1 MGLGRILPFPA
12 THHLSSDT
20 RSIEVSKHISLLSIG
35 RDTTILKKRE
45 SSLKRAGYQVRTLK
59 VRSFLSERIVES
71 TTFAV
76 FCHTLAA
83 EECLFLAS
91 HFRRYAPASRL
102 ILLTRGDDYRLESV
116 LFHATVRIEDGPRA
130 LRREIERLA
139 EPQKHS

>member
-20 RSIEVSKHISLLSIG
+20 RSVELSKQISLLSIG

-45 SSLKRAGYQVRTLK
+45 SGLKKAGYQVRSVK
-59 VRSFLSERIVES
+59 VGSFISERIVES
-71 TTFAV
+71 NTVAV

-116 LFHATVRIEDGPRA
+116 LFHATVRIEDGPPA
-130 LRREIERLA
+130 LCREIERLA
-139 EPQKHS
+139 ETQTHS